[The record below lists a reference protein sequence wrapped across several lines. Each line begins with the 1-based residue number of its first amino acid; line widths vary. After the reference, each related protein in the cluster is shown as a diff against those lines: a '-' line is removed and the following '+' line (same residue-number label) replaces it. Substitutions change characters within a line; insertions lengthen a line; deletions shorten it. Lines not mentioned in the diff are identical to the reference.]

1 MGDLMKKLFLFIFSF
16 LCLFLVNIKAQY
28 YTGVENTSLKNET
41 TINETTL
48 KEENKTEKE
57 TENNNSENSSQVDL
71 AKNAKSA
78 ILIEV
83 STGKILYSKDKDAK
97 RSPASMTKIMTLLL
111 AMEQIEKGNIKLDD
125 MVRISKNASSMGGTQ
140 IFVEEGSSV
149 KVETLLKGIGIASAN
164 DAAVAMA
171 EYIGGTEENFVKMM
185 NDRAKELGC
194 KNTNF
199 KNPHGLDE
207 DGHYTTAYD
216 LSLIAKELV
225 KYPLALK
232 ITSTYEDYIEVSG
245 ENHWLVN
252 TNTLVRFY
260 NGIDGLK
267 TGYTD
272 NAKYCLTATMEKNNM
287 RLLSIVMGE
296 DEKEKRNEDTISMM
310 EYGFSMYGSQLI
322 LSKDKFS
329 ETMVIDNAY
338 NREVKYYLDKDVS
351 IIADKNA
358 KDVKYDIKKEFYD
371 VKAPI
376 KKNDKIGKLTLTY
389 DGNTYEY
396 DLIVK
401 EDIKKASFMKVFS
414 NLLSDIIS
422 GVKLK

>member
-16 LCLFLVNIKAQY
+16 LCLFLITIKAQY
-28 YTGVENTSLKNET
+28 YTGDENVNSNIDNNTMNDVT
-41 TINETTL
+41 Y
-48 KEENKTEKE
+48 
-57 TENNNSENSSQVDL
+57 ENNDKTDNKNTTNQVDL
-71 AKNAKSA
+71 AKNAASA

-125 MVRISKNASSMGGTQ
+125 MVRISKNAASMGGTQ

-185 NDRAKELGC
+185 NDKAKELGC

-207 DGHYTTAYD
+207 EGHYTTAYD
-216 LSLIAKELV
+216 LSLIARELV

-260 NGIDGLK
+260 SGIDGLK

-272 NAKYCLTATMEKNNM
+272 NAKYCLTATMEKKNM

-296 DEKEKRNEDTISMM
+296 SEKEKRNEDTISMM
-310 EYGFSMYGSQLI
+310 EYGFSMYGSQNI
-322 LSKDKFS
+322 LNKDKFV

-338 NREVKYYLDKDVS
+338 NREVKYYLDKDVN

-358 KDVKYDIKKEFYD
+358 KEIKYDIKKEFYN
-371 VKAPI
+371 VKAPL
-376 KKNDKIGKLTLTY
+376 KKNDKIGKLILTY

-401 EDIKKASFMKVFS
+401 EDIKESSFMKVFS